1 MKFGHVAAFGLTVG
15 MIAGAP
21 ALAKEASVDG
31 TWKVKL
37 VTEAGSCD
45 SVYSQTVAI
54 QNGQVRPLSGDA
66 TISGGVSRDGSVALT
81 ISQSLAQASATG
93 ASMPSGDLVAGSLR
107 CSAAV
112 GTGSQRAPEFP
123 LEPAKPSRPVYT
135 LFKIELSSNRS
146 DGFLSRR
153 PS

>member
-15 MIAGAP
+15 IIAGAP

-93 ASMPSGDLVAGSLR
+93 RINAQRGSGGWQLAMLG
-107 CSAAV
+107 CSGHWIA
-112 GTGSQRAPEFP
+112 TRA
-123 LEPAKPSRPVYT
+123 
-135 LFKIELSSNRS
+135 
-146 DGFLSRR
+146 
-153 PS
+153 